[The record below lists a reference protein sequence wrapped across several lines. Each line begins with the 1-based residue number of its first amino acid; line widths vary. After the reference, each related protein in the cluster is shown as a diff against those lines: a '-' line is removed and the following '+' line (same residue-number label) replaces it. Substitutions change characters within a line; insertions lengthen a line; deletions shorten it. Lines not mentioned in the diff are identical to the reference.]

1 MSTVPD
7 IPVDPVAA
15 HAMELALEQA
25 RQADAV
31 GEVPVGAAI
40 LGPDGAVLALAHNEI
55 ESRQDPTAHAE
66 RLALSRACRGTG
78 FARLPAGSLLAVTLE
93 PCAMCAGAIVLARAS
108 RLVFGA
114 LDPKAGACGSLR
126 DIVRD
131 PRLNHR
137 VELLASL
144 RRQECGELL
153 TRFFQRRRGP
163 GSQGC
168 RETP

>member
-1 MSTVPD
+1 MSTPPD
-7 IPVDPVAA
+7 SPQHVAA
-15 HAMELALEQA
+15 ARGMELALDQA
-25 RQADAV
+25 RQADAL

-40 LGPDGAVLALAHNEI
+40 LGPDGAVLAVAHNEI
-55 ESRQDPTAHAE
+55 ETLHDPTAHAE
-66 RLALSRACRGTG
+66 RLALTRACAGSG

-108 RLVFGA
+108 HLVFGA
-114 LDPKAGACGSLR
+114 LDPKTGACGSLR

-137 VELLASL
+137 VDVLPRLHE
-144 RRQECGELL
+144 QECGELL
-153 TRFFQRRRGP
+153 TAFFQRRRGP

-168 RETP
+168 R

>member
-1 MSTVPD
+1 MD
-7 IPVDPVAA
+7 
-15 HAMELALEQA
+15 LALGLA
-25 RQADAV
+25 RQADAQ

-40 LGPDGAVLALAHNEI
+40 LGPDGSVLAVAHNEI
-55 ESRQDPTAHAE
+55 ESLQDPTAHAE
-66 RLALSRACRGTG
+66 RLALTRACEGSG

-108 RLVFGA
+108 HLVFGA
-114 LDPKAGACGSLR
+114 LDPKTGACGSLR

-137 VELLASL
+137 VNVLPRL
-144 RRQECGELL
+144 RSRECGEML

-163 GSQGC
+163 GAEGC
-168 RETP
+168 RDTP